1 MKTGRPEYYLPS
13 PTTIS
18 HDVRLVF
25 ARTQQCIAKML
36 RVSDLMLNMRETDLT
51 YQEYDGKINFTKD
64 AWTSTNHRAFVAV
77 LVHLE
82 HNGVPLSLPLDIVEV
97 AKVC

>member
-1 MKTGRPEYYLPS
+1 PEYYLPS

-25 ARTQQCIAKML
+25 AHTRQHIAKIL
-36 RVSDLMLNMRETDLT
+36 R
-51 YQEYDGKINFTKD
+51 EYKGKISFTMD
-64 AWTSTNHRAFVAV
+64 AWTSTNHRAFMAV

-82 HNGVPLSLPLDIVEV
+82 HNGVPLSLPLDIIEVVKYSHTGVELAAV
-97 AKVC
+97 F